1 MILLDVGQG
10 KMIPKVVATLPD
22 AILHKQRRA
31 LLTRRQLLRSARAI
45 FARDGFEH
53 ARIEEIASK
62 AGKTRGA
69 FYDNFNDKED
79 VFFAIFEENID
90 RDLAELKPLL
100 ARLASQEQRVEAL
113 GEFLS
118 HLTGDR
124 ERMLLSLE
132 FKLYSIR
139 HPRKRKRLAV
149 LYSAMKLRGSI
160 PELNMLLLQMEGKN
174 AKAQLCDS
182 LAICGLLDGLALS
195 HFFNPE
201 TFDDRE
207 VAHYLKLCLRQ
218 TLSGCPDKKT
228 KPKK

>member
-1 MILLDVGQG
+1 MIRQA
-10 KMIPKVVATLPD
+10 VAERRD
-22 AILHKQRRA
+22 ESLHKQRRA
-31 LLTRRQLLRSARAI
+31 MLTRRQLLRAARAV

-79 VFFAIFEENID
+79 VFFAIFEENIN
-90 RDLAELKPLL
+90 RGLAELKPLL
-100 ARLASQEQRVEAL
+100 AGLTSQAQRVEAL
-113 GEFLS
+113 GQFLS
-118 HLTGDR
+118 ELTRDR
-124 ERMLLSLE
+124 ERMLLNLE

-160 PELNMLLLQMEGKN
+160 PELNMLLPQMKAKN

-182 LAICGLLDGLALS
+182 LAICGVLDGLALS

-207 VAHYLKLCLRQ
+207 LEHHLNLCLRQ

-228 KPKK
+228 KRKK

>member
-1 MILLDVGQG
+1 M
-10 KMIPKVVATLPD
+10 PKVVDKRLD
-22 AILHKQRRA
+22 ESLHKQRRA
-31 LLTRRQLLRSARAI
+31 MLTRRQLLRAARAV

-79 VFFAIFEENID
+79 VFFAIFEENIN

-118 HLTGDR
+118 ELTRDR

-139 HPRKRKRLAV
+139 HPRKRKRLAA

-160 PELNMLLLQMEGKN
+160 PELNMLLPQMKGKN
-174 AKAQLCDS
+174 AEAQLSDS

-195 HFFNPE
+195 HFFNPK
-201 TFDDRE
+201 TFDERE
-207 VAHYLKLCLRQ
+207 LVRYIKLCLRE
-218 TLSGCPDKKT
+218 TLNWRPDKKT
-228 KPKK
+228 KKK